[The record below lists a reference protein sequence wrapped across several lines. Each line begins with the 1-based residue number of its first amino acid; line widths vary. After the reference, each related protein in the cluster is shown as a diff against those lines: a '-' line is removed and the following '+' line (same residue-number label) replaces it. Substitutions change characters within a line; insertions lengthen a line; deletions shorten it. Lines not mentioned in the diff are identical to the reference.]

1 MSIEEIRWGPWIDD
15 MERIIESM
23 ETGLILLNKD
33 NESAKGIELVKMEL
47 HSVKG
52 LYDSVGLKTSTQT
65 IYELE
70 ENVHQSGNQ
79 LSENLISMLS
89 KALLKIEELTHTIGN
104 EKPKPDQISEIDIN
118 MGFETILIKFGSAYS
133 IEIEIGGDRSLR
145 SARGLAVYNTIKRNA
160 TIKSSNPPEEDLY
173 LDAKFDT
180 ISMLISSRDEI
191 EVIKKKLL
199 AVPDVTNVEITKF
212 VEKASGKS
220 DDVEL
225 IRDLT
230 IRIPLSNIRAIEN
243 SLAVL
248 SIHVESLKSEVITK
262 TGNEEMTGIDN
273 TIERIQNDL
282 KRIRKVPLDS
292 ITTTFPS
299 MVKRLAKQ
307 EGKEIDFVIQGR
319 FVTLD
324 RSLANHLIDPLTQII
339 RNAIS
344 HGIET
349 PSDRKKANKPIVGK
363 IYVEAHFDRNKIQIK
378 IIDDGKGIDKEKVL
392 KRASKMN
399 LKVSK
404 NITDKEI
411 YNLIF
416 ESGFSL
422 SEGSAKL
429 SGRGLGL
436 SSAKDRINQIGGTVS
451 VESKFKENTTFIIE
465 FSDPDALTRNL
476 LFKINNETYAVPT
489 SEIEEVVI
497 VDENELE
504 ILSSVSGSYPYEGK
518 TLPVTIMRNLIS
530 NKNNGNATSIQNNEI
545 LLVCRGNKNLI
556 GLLVD
561 SLVDERLVNI
571 KPLNQLLQDYK
582 LFNGTLAGREREV
595 ILVVNPASIM

>member
-15 MERIIESM
+15 MERIIDSM
-23 ETGLILLNKD
+23 GTGLALLQKD
-33 NESAKGIELVKMEL
+33 NSSKKGIELLKMEL

-52 LYDSVGLKTSTQT
+52 LYDSVGLKTCTQT

-70 ENVHQSGNQ
+70 ENFHQSGDIIQ
-79 LSENLISMLS
+79 PDLIEMLS
-89 KALLKIEELTHTIGN
+89 NALVKIEQLTHKIQKEN
-104 EKPKPDQISEIDIN
+104 PKPDQINEIDSN
-118 MGFETILIKFGSAYS
+118 MGFEVLLIKFGYNYNV
-133 IEIEIGGDRSLR
+133 EIEIGGDRSLR
-145 SARGLAVYNTIKRNA
+145 SARALAVYNTIKRNA

-173 LDAKFDT
+173 LDAKFDNLSLM
-180 ISMLISSRDEI
+180 ISTRDEI
-191 EVIKKKLL
+191 EDIKKKIQV
-199 AVPDVTNVEITKF
+199 VPDVTNVEIIKF
-212 VEKASGKS
+212 TPIK
-220 DDVEL
+220 DDEGDAYEL
-225 IRDLT
+225 SKDLT
-230 IRIPLSNIRAIEN
+230 IRISLSNIRAIEN

-248 SIHVESLKSEVITK
+248 SIYVEGLKSEVESK
-262 TGNEEMTGIDN
+262 AGNEELLGIDN

-282 KRIRKVPLDS
+282 KKIRKVPLDS
-292 ITTTFPS
+292 ITATFPS

-307 EGKEIDFVIQGR
+307 EGKEIDFIIQGR

-324 RSLANHLIDPLTQII
+324 RSLANHLIDPITQII

-344 HGIET
+344 HGIES
-349 PSDRKKANKPIVGK
+349 PADRKKANKPVIGK
-363 IYVEAHFDRNKIQIK
+363 IYVEAHFDRNKIQIQV
-378 IIDDGKGIDKEKVL
+378 IDDGKGIDKDKVL
-392 KRASKMN
+392 ERAKK
-399 LKVSK
+399 L
-404 NITDKEI
+404 NIALPKTISEQET

-416 ESGFSL
+416 HSGLSL
-422 SEGSAKL
+422 SEGSTTL

-436 SSAKDRINQIGGTVS
+436 SSARERINQIGGSINVTS
-451 VESKFKENTTFIIE
+451 TLNESTTFTIE

-476 LFKINNETYAVPT
+476 LFNVNDETYAVPT
-489 SEIEEVVI
+489 SEVEEVI
-497 VDENELE
+497 IIQENDLE
-504 ILSSVSGSYPYEGK
+504 FISQVKASYSYEGK
-518 TLPVTIMRNLIS
+518 TLPVTIMRNMIS
-530 NKNNGNATSIQNNEI
+530 NGKSKLTAIRNNDI

>member
-1 MSIEEIRWGPWIDD
+1 MSVEEIRWGPWIDD

-23 ETGLILLNKD
+23 KTGLTLLKKD
-33 NESAKGIELVKMEL
+33 SSSAKGIELVKMEL

-70 ENVHQSGNQ
+70 ENVHQSENQ
-79 LSENLISMLS
+79 LQPNLIEMLS
-89 KALLKIEELTHTIGN
+89 KALVKIKELTNIIQKEN
-104 EKPKPDQISEIDIN
+104 PKPDQINDVDSKI
-118 MGFETILIKFGSAYS
+118 GFEVILIKFGHSFTV
-133 IEIEIGGDRSLR
+133 EIEIGGDRSLR
-145 SARGLAVYNTIKRNA
+145 SARALAVYNTIKRNA

-173 LDAKFDT
+173 LDTKFDSLSLM
-180 ISMLISSRDEI
+180 ISTRDDI
-191 EVIKKKLL
+191 EEIKKKIQ
-199 AVPDVTNVEITKF
+199 AVPNVTNVEITKF
-212 VEKASGKS
+212 AVKKDIKI
-220 DDVEL
+220 DDYEL
-225 IRDLT
+225 AKDLT

-243 SLAVL
+243 SLSVL
-248 SIHVESLKSEVITK
+248 STHVEGLKSEVITK
-262 TGNEEMTGIDN
+262 AGNEEMLGIDN

-282 KRIRKVPLDS
+282 KKIRKVPLDS
-292 ITTTFPS
+292 ITATFPS

-307 EGKEIDFVIQGR
+307 ESKEIDFAIQGR

-324 RSLANHLIDPLTQII
+324 RSLANHLIDPITQII

-349 PSDRKKANKPIVGK
+349 PADRRKANKPVVGK
-363 IYVEAHFDRNKIQIK
+363 IYVEARFDRNKIQIK
-378 IIDDGKGIDKEKVL
+378 VIDDGRGIDKDKVL
-392 KRASKMN
+392 ARAKKLN
-399 LKVSK
+399 LQVPK
-404 NITDKEI
+404 NISDQEI

-416 ESGFSL
+416 ESGLSL
-422 SEGSAKL
+422 SEGTAKL

-436 SSAKDRINQIGGTVS
+436 SSAKERINQIGGTINVTS
-451 VESKFKENTTFIIE
+451 TIKESTTFTIE

-476 LFKINNETYAVPT
+476 LFKINEETYAVPT
-489 SEIEEVVI
+489 SEIEEVII
-497 VDENELE
+497 VQENDLE
-504 ILSSVSGSYPYEGK
+504 IISNVNASYSYEGK
-518 TLPVTIMRNLIS
+518 TLPVIIMRNMIS
-530 NKNNGNATSIQNNEI
+530 NDKSKITSIRNNEI

-561 SLVDERLVNI
+561 SLIDERLVNI